1 MTIVWRAIPYFCALG
16 SVALVGCG
24 TPEYRD
30 EKTQCEAEWMLK
42 IPPVYRQEVVTRYR
56 SAERPTGESN
66 CTTTGSETSCQQVM
80 ETVSIPYTDVET
92 VDIKSRQRAPQ
103 IKSCAARA
111 CSAKYGNSKCE
122 T

>member
-1 MTIVWRAIPYFCALG
+1 MKTVNKSIPYFCVLG
-16 SVALVGCG
+16 LIVLAGCG
-24 TPEYRD
+24 TPEYRA
-30 EKTQCEAEWMLK
+30 EKTHCEAEWLLK
-42 IPPVYRQEVVTRYR
+42 IPPVYRRDVVTKYR
-56 SAERPTGESN
+56 SEERPTGEAT
-66 CTTTGSETSCQQVM
+66 CTTTGSVTNCKQAM

-92 VDIKSRQRAPQ
+92 VDIKARLRNPQ